1 MEMVALQEKMVE
13 SHRPGMTLIYGKVKA
28 SLLLSLSFFFFFK
41 VKISTEKA

>member
-28 SLLLSLSFFFFFK
+28 SLLLSLSFFFFK